1 MLATTLLVRWL
12 RHAHWASPAAVQHA
26 IEFSHL
32 AARVTL
38 PAASASELGI
48 IQWHRWPLCL
58 GDDIAYWRPGRTGLQ
73 CQRLPYPAAAGLT
86 STTYDD
92 NFSCSIRDIISL
104 ASGKGDLVGYATLDA
119 YAIGECRELVH
130 NNRASIEPLL
140 NWHELRFHGGSG
152 AEESVEGFSWRPWG
166 YHLNNQGGAHHFA
179 TACLIA
185 GFLDPELRI
194 KAPLTRHE
202 LNTEVAQ
209 VILSAFDIFCE
220 PEHHTMN
227 EAFMKRMEAA
237 QIPFAIC
244 SAPPPR
250 QDGHHLLLLSCEN
263 SKAMGVADIFRAYGW
278 LDFCDLLRK
287 QAKQQ

>member
-104 ASGKGDLVGYATLDA
+104 ASGKGDLVGYATLDS

-130 NNRASIEPLL
+130 NNRASIEPLP

-209 VILSAFDIFCE
+209 VILSAFDI
-220 PEHHTMN
+220 
-227 EAFMKRMEAA
+227 
-237 QIPFAIC
+237 
-244 SAPPPR
+244 
-250 QDGHHLLLLSCEN
+250 
-263 SKAMGVADIFRAYGW
+263 W
-278 LDFCDLLRK
+278 
-287 QAKQQ
+287 

>member
-12 RHAHWASPAAVQHA
+12 RHARWASPAAVQHA

-58 GDDIAYWRPGRTGLQ
+58 GGDIAYWRPGRTGLQ

-130 NNRASIEPLL
+130 NNRASIEPLP

-152 AEESVEGFSWRPWG
+152 AEESVEGFSWRPSKQPGWR
-166 YHLNNQGGAHHFA
+166 
-179 TACLIA
+179 
-185 GFLDPELRI
+185 PSLRCS
-194 KAPLTRHE
+194 
-202 LNTEVAQ
+202 
-209 VILSAFDIFCE
+209 LSDC
-220 PEHHTMN
+220 
-227 EAFMKRMEAA
+227 
-237 QIPFAIC
+237 
-244 SAPPPR
+244 
-250 QDGHHLLLLSCEN
+250 
-263 SKAMGVADIFRAYGW
+263 W
-278 LDFCDLLRK
+278 LLRS
-287 QAKQQ
+287 